1 MGPGAPLRATD
12 WTVAPDRACRV
23 ASRRVR
29 VTITT
34 PLVVLTLLVSLFA
47 GGVGALLGVG
57 GGAFLVPFLV
67 LIGVPFRVAVGT
79 SLIMIIATSS
89 AVATGNV
96 GRGLI
101 NLRLGMALEVAT
113 AAGGLAGGL
122 TAQMLSTS
130 ALQTI
135 FAVVASTIGIIML
148 LRLGQHEPVFSE
160 EADPGMLGAR
170 FRDEVHGGVRTY
182 RVHRIPAAVAASL
195 VAGNISGL
203 LGIGGGIVKVP
214 VLVTWC
220 GVPMRAAAA
229 TSSFMLGVTASSS
242 AVIYYAHGEVVPA
255 LAAAAVL
262 GVQVGTRA
270 GLLVGGRVNAKWLRL
285 LMVAM
290 LFVFAALMFV
300 RAR

>member
-1 MGPGAPLRATD
+1 
-12 WTVAPDRACRV
+12 VA
-23 ASRRVR
+23 
-29 VTITT
+29 VTLT
-34 PLVVLTLLVSLFA
+34 LVVLTLLVSVLA

-67 LIGVPFRVAVGT
+67 LAGVPFRVAVGT

-113 AAGGLAGGL
+113 AIGGLAGGL
-122 TAQMLSTS
+122 TAQLLSTS
-130 ALQTI
+130 TLQTI
-135 FAVVASTIGIIML
+135 FAVVAATIGLIML
-148 LRLGQHEPVFSE
+148 LRLGQREVVCGAGE
-160 EADPGMLGAR
+160 DPGRLGGR
-170 FRDEVHGGVRTY
+170 FRDEVHGRDQTY
-182 RVHRIPAAVAASL
+182 RVHRVPVAMAASL

-229 TSSFMLGVTASSS
+229 TSSFMLGVTATSS

-270 GLLVGGRVNAKWLRL
+270 GLAIGGRTDAKWLRV
-285 LMVAM
+285 LMIAM
-290 LFVFAALMFV
+290 LFVFAVLMFV
-300 RAR
+300 RGR

>member
-1 MGPGAPLRATD
+1 MP
-12 WTVAPDRACRV
+12 
-23 ASRRVR
+23 
-29 VTITT
+29 VTIV
-34 PLVVLTLLVSLFA
+34 LVILTLLVSVLA

-67 LIGVPFRVAVGT
+67 LVGVPFRVAVGT

-113 AAGGLAGGL
+113 ALGGLAGGL
-122 TAQMLSTS
+122 TAQLLSTS
-130 ALQTI
+130 TLQTL
-135 FAVVASTIGIIML
+135 FAVVAATMGVIML
-148 LRLGQHEPVFSE
+148 LRLGQHEAALSGAE
-160 EADPGMLGAR
+160 DPGRLGGR
-170 FRDEVHGGVRTY
+170 FRDELHGRVQTY
-182 RVHRIPAAVAASL
+182 QVHRMPVALAASL

-229 TSSFMLGVTASSS
+229 TSSFMLGVTATSS
-242 AVIYYAHGEVVPA
+242 ALIYYAHGEVVPA

-270 GLLVGGRVNAKWLRL
+270 GLSIGGRTDAKWLRL
-285 LMVAM
+285 LMIVM
-290 LFVFAALMFV
+290 LFVFAVLMFV